1 LITLIEKIKSESFDE
16 IPTIEMFSEPYQINI
31 EYDDLIINRDGLERL
46 YYKLTIYSYNPTLP
60 QIISDKI
67 NKFISFSNYFS
78 EPDMENPK
86 DVVLDVKND
95 NEPYESLQSFYII
108 KIHLGILIIEIKN
121 WLKERGVIDI
131 NLPNISEAEEVL
143 QTNKQ
148 QDEKSHT
155 KMEVQNKNTID

>member
-1 LITLIEKIKSESFDE
+1 
-16 IPTIEMFSEPYQINI
+16 
-31 EYDDLIINRDGLERL
+31 
-46 YYKLTIYSYNPTLP
+46 
-60 QIISDKI
+60 
-67 NKFISFSNYFS
+67 
-78 EPDMENPK
+78 MENPK